1 MDDVNR
7 TIDAR
12 GQKCPMPVLMVAKAA
27 KEMQLGELVRLEA
40 TDGGTRSDIPA
51 WASQMGNEIVSSS
64 ELDGVLTFT
73 IRKK

>member
-12 GQKCPMPVLMVAKAA
+12 GQKCPMPVLLVAKAA
-27 KEMQLGELVRLEA
+27 KEMQSGELVRLEA
-40 TDGGTRSDIPA
+40 TDGGARSDIPA
-51 WASQMGNEIVSSS
+51 WASQTGNEIVSSS
-64 ELDGVLTFT
+64 ESDGVLTFT